1 MRRARFL
8 LNSAI
13 LAGLLAVPALVEA
26 QQWSGIID
34 PGRAVD
40 WSTVSPTGGVGN
52 RTTICT
58 TLNPGAS
65 ASQINSALQSCA
77 SGGVVYLNA
86 GTYSIAGIDF
96 GAGKSNVTLRGAGA
110 DKTLLVF
117 NSSAAIGCNGW
128 WADVCMHSSDTNFS
142 GAPSNTAN
150 WTAGYAKGSRVI
162 TLSSTANLKVG
173 MPVLLDQLN
182 DDPSGSN
189 DGDNGNIYVCAVS
202 TCSDDS
208 GGGPGGSARVGR
220 DQVQIVTVTACSP
233 ACPNSGSTQVTIS
246 TSIYMP
252 NWRSGQKPQA
262 YWATNPV
269 FNNSIEDL
277 SLDHSSSNDNSGM
290 AIFNCSG
297 CLVKGIRSV
306 NSNRSHVWILYSR
319 GVTVRDS
326 YFYGTLNAVSQS
338 YGVETFPGGDVLVE
352 NNIFQK
358 ITSPQMLSGAC
369 SGCVFG
375 YNYSINDYQTAAPAY
390 LYPSAWVHAGGV
402 DNVLFEG
409 NVGAGLYSDV
419 FHGSHH
425 FLTAFRNRWNGWQ
438 PGIYTHGIPVALWP
452 YSRFYNLIGNV
463 LGDVQLPQTTYTSS
477 TTLTSGVFDASIFTF
492 GEGTVNCCLNGD
504 PNVERTVMR
513 WGNYDT
519 VSGKSES
526 STNDTSGVRFTSSE
540 VPSSIASYS
549 NPVPSSQ
556 SLPASF
562 YLGSRP
568 AFWSTPSGTPSYPA
582 IGPDVT
588 GGNIAN
594 VGGHAYMIPA
604 QVCFSNVMG
613 GPANGV
619 SSVLAFNASKCYGTT
634 ASTPSSDAP
643 APPSG
648 LQVTIQ

>member
-1 MRRARFL
+1 MRSARFL
-8 LNSAI
+8 FNSMI
-13 LAGLLAVPALVEA
+13 LAGFLVVPALVRA

-34 PGRAVD
+34 PSRAVD
-40 WSTVSPTGGVGN
+40 WSSVSPYGGVGN
-52 RTTICT
+52 RTTICA
-58 TLNPGAS
+58 TLNPGAT
-65 ASQINSALQSCA
+65 AAQINSALQSCA
-77 SGGVVYLNA
+77 AGGVVYLNA
-86 GTYSIAGIDF
+86 GTYNIAGIDF
-96 GAGKSNVTLRGAGA
+96 GGGKSNVTLRGAGA

-117 NSSAAIGCNGW
+117 NSTAAVGCNGW
-128 WADVCMHSSDTNFS
+128 WSDVCMHSADTNYR

-150 WTAGYAKGSRVI
+150 WTAGYTKGSKVI
-162 TLSSTANLKVG
+162 TLSSAANLKVG
-173 MPVLLDQLN
+173 APVILDQLN
-182 DDPSGSN
+182 DDSSGSN
-189 DGDNGNIYVCAVS
+189 DGDNGSIYVCAVS
-202 TCSDDS
+202 ACSDDA
-208 GGGPGGSARVGR
+208 GGGPGGAGRLGR

-233 ACPNSGSTQVTIS
+233 ACPNSGTTQVTIS

-252 NWRSGQKPQA
+252 NWRSGQKPAA
-262 YWATNPV
+262 YWATSPV

-277 SLDHSSSNDNSGM
+277 TLDHSSSNDKSGM

-297 CLVKGIRSV
+297 CAVRGIRSV

-319 GVTVRDS
+319 SVTVRDS

-358 ITSPQMLSGAC
+358 VTSPQMLSGPC

-375 YNYSINDYQTAAPAY
+375 YNFSINDYQTASPAY
-390 LYPSAWVHAGGV
+390 LYPSAWVHAAGI

-452 YSRFYNLIGNV
+452 YSRFYNLVGNV
-463 LGDVQLPQTTYTSS
+463 LGDVQLPQNTYTSS
-477 TTLTSGVFDASIFTF
+477 LTLLSGEFNASIFTF
-492 GEGTVNCCLNGD
+492 GKGTVNCCLSGD

-519 VSGKSES
+519 VSGKSTTA
-526 STNDTSGVRFTSSE
+526 TNDTSGVRFAASE
-540 VPSSIASYS
+540 VPSGITSYA
-549 NPVPSSQ
+549 NAVPATQ

-562 YLGSRP
+562 YLSGQP
-568 AFWSTPSGTPSYPA
+568 AFWSTPNGTPPFPP
-582 IGPDVT
+582 IGPEVT

-604 QVCFSNVMG
+604 QLCFLNVMG
-613 GPANGV
+613 GPANGIG
-619 SSVLAFNASKCYGTT
+619 SVLAFNASKCYGTT
-634 ASTPSSDAP
+634 STSTTAP
-643 APPSG
+643 TPPTG
-648 LQVTIQ
+648 LQVTVQ